1 MKNQEVA
8 ELLFNIADM
17 LDLLGVAFK
26 PQAYRKAARAIEN
39 LSGNIE
45 EYYKKNKLEEIP
57 GVGKSIAE
65 KIAEFLETGR
75 SSYYEELKRKVPEG
89 VAAMIEV
96 PGMGPKKAMILYKK
110 LGIKSIS
117 DLERAARH
125 HKIRLLKGF
134 GEKTEQDILKGI
146 ELLRHGHER
155 FLLGIALPIAEE
167 IVNDLRKLREVEK
180 ISIAGSTRRMKET
193 VGDLDILV
201 VSKNPEPI
209 MDHFT
214 SMDSVARVLAKGST
228 KSSVLLENN
237 LQVDL
242 RVIPEESFGAAL
254 QYFTGSKDHNIALR
268 EICKKKGWKLSEY
281 GLFDKNNKMIA
292 GRTEEDV
299 YKKLGMQFIPPEMRE
314 NTGEIELALK
324 HKLPKL
330 IDYNSI
336 KGDLHVH
343 SKWSDGSNTIR
354 DLALFAK
361 KLGYEYIGIAD
372 HSKSQRIAHG
382 LSEEEVI
389 ERNKEIDK
397 LNKTLPIKILKVME
411 VDILSD
417 GSLDYDDSILKK
429 LDLVIAAIHSRFK
442 STKEEMTKRIL
453 KAMDNPYVR
462 IIAHPTGRLLGQ
474 RQGYEIDLDKIIKK
488 AKEKNI
494 ALEVNASPQRLDL
507 NGPNVKR
514 VVTAGVKLSIN
525 TDSHAK
531 EQMLFMR
538 LGIGTARR
546 GWARKEDVINTM
558 SYKELMKWLKR
569 K

>member
-45 EYYKKNKLEEIP
+45 DYYKRNKLEEIP
-57 GVGKSIAE
+57 GVGKGIAE
-65 KIAEFLETGR
+65 KITEFLETGR
-75 SSYYEELKRKVPEG
+75 SSYYKELKRKVPEG

-117 DLERAARH
+117 DLEKAARH

-134 GEKTEQDILKGI
+134 GGKTEQDILKGI
-146 ELLRHGHER
+146 ELLRRGHER

-281 GLFDKNNKMIA
+281 GLFDKNNRIIA

-314 NTGEIELALK
+314 NTGEIEAAIED
-324 HKLPKL
+324 KLPEL
-330 IDYNSI
+330 VTLDDIR
-336 KGDLHVH
+336 GDLHVH
-343 SKWSDGSNTIR
+343 TDYSHAIDPLEEMVEKAVKMGHQYMAIT
-354 DLALFAK
+354 
-361 KLGYEYIGIAD
+361 D
-372 HSKSQRIAHG
+372 HSQSLAIAQG
-382 LSEEEVI
+382 LSEEKLMQQI
-389 ERNKEIDK
+389 EEIRRLDEEYSEIK
-397 LNKTLPIKILKVME
+397 LLAGTECDIK
-411 VDILSD
+411 SD
-417 GSLDYDDSILKK
+417 GSLDYNDEVLEQLDWVVASIHTGMQQ
-429 LDLVIAAIHSRFK
+429 DEATITNRIVEAIK
-442 STKEEMTKRIL
+442 
-453 KAMDNPYVR
+453 NPYTRV
-462 IIAHPTGRLLGQ
+462 IGHPTGRLIQ
-474 RQGYEIDLDKIIKK
+474 RRNPYPVDLDAIFK
-488 AKEKNI
+488 AAAEEKVFMEINC
-494 ALEVNASPQRLDL
+494 SPSRLDL
-507 NGPNVKR
+507 RDVDARRAKE
-514 VVTAGVKLSIN
+514 ADVKLV
-525 TDSHAK
+525 
-531 EQMLFMR
+531 
-538 LGIGTARR
+538 LGSDAHSVSQLEFLPLGVAVARR
-546 GWARKEDVINTM
+546 GWLGVDDVVNTWSLDKAQGYRK
-558 SYKELMKWLKR
+558 
-569 K
+569 

>member
-411 VDILSD
+411 VDILPD

-474 RQGYEIDLDKIIKK
+474 RQGYEIDLDRIIKK